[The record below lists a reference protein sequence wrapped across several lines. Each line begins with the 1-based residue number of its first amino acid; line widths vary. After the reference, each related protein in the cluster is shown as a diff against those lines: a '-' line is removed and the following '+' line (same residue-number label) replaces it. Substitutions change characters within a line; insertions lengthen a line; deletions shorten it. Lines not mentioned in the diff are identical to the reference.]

1 MIVGEKES
9 FIEDFFVVNIIVN
22 GVLILN
28 VKEKFIVMNGYFNG
42 YISNGKVV
50 MLNGSVNGNIVN
62 GNVIVNGKFK
72 LVYGSGKYEKDVM
85 MIKVLYK
92 KKQKK
97 LVVFFRDYYCWFVI
111 YKIMCCVVFLI
122 FVIIVGVFVYLVF
135 ILELDNEQV
144 GSMVIYC
151 FVLLQFNF
159 VMFCFF

>member
-1 MIVGEKES
+1 MIVNEKES
-9 FIEDFFVVNIIVN
+9 FIEDFFVVNIMVN

-42 YISNGKVV
+42 YISNGKVI

-97 LVVFFRDYYCWFVI
+97 LVVFFRDYYC
-111 YKIMCCVVFLI
+111 
-122 FVIIVGVFVYLVF
+122 
-135 ILELDNEQV
+135 
-144 GSMVIYC
+144 
-151 FVLLQFNF
+151 
-159 VMFCFF
+159 